1 MLKINELHVQV
12 RQPPRFDRTAPWFI
26 FVTLSLLSALTALL
40 LLQNEEKDKRAAELV
55 IANDELTFQNEE
67 KGKRAAELV
76 VANDELTF
84 QNEERIQSKKLL
96 DEQVKALNLSEVQM
110 NTSQRIGGTGSCV
123 YDINTDIIRASNQML
138 SIFGLPCDI
147 ADRPLDDFLAF
158 VPQHRDLV
166 RQTLAGKFGFPTDI
180 SDYPL
185 DDLLADIPEHDP
197 VHKTLIDLIS
207 YSHEYECEFTLLPAD
222 GSKLKDIHAIG
233 KIERDSQG
241 TPIKIFGFVQD
252 VTDRR
257 KTENELRQARIA
269 ADAANVSKSQFL
281 ATMSHEIRTP
291 MNGILGMAQLLLM
304 PNLTDD
310 ERLLYARTV
319 LSSGQT
325 LLALLNDILDLSKIE
340 AGKFQLD
347 SIVFEPVS
355 IFQETYLLFAC
366 TARAKG
372 LQLEYKWKGL
382 PSCRYLSDAT
392 RIRQMLLNLVGNA
405 IKFTKEG
412 CIRIEGALIE
422 HDGESALLEFSVSDT
437 GMGIPPDQIDLL
449 FKPFSQTDSSIARVF
464 GGSGLGLSIV
474 RQLAKMMGGD
484 VGVESVAGKGSRFWF
499 RLRAKQVEDGEESR
513 SSERPA
519 NDVPALLSG
528 RVLVVED
535 NVVNRMVIESMLTK
549 LGVSVTLAFDG
560 QQAIDTLTQGDCP
573 DLVLMDLH
581 MPVMD
586 GYDATEQIRQ
596 WERSNNRQRLPMI
609 ALTADAYEENRQH
622 CLAVGMDDFLT
633 KPIALDALQS
643 ALTKWLPMPKS

>member
-1 MLKINELHVQV
+1 M
-12 RQPPRFDRTAPWFI
+12 T
-26 FVTLSLLSALTALL
+26 
-40 LLQNEEKDKRAAELV
+40 
-55 IANDELTFQNEE
+55 
-67 KGKRAAELV
+67 
-76 VANDELTF
+76 
-84 QNEERIQSKKLL
+84 
-96 DEQVKALNLSEVQM
+96 
-110 NTSQRIGGTGSCV
+110 TSQRIGGTGSYV

-138 SIFGLPCDI
+138 SMFGLTCDI
-147 ADRPLDDFLAF
+147 ADHPLDDFLAF

-197 VHKTLIDLIS
+197 VHKTLTDLIS
-207 YSHEYECEFTLLPAD
+207 HSHEYECEFILRPAD
-222 GSKLKDIHAIG
+222 GSQLKVIQAIG

-252 VTDRR
+252 MTDRR
-257 KTENELRQARIA
+257 ARIA

-319 LSSGQT
+319 LSSGRT

-355 IFQETYLLFAC
+355 IFQETYLLFAG

-405 IKFTKEG
+405 IKFTKDG
-412 CIRIEGALIE
+412 YVRIEGALIE

-437 GMGIPPDQIDLL
+437 GIGIAPDKIDLL
-449 FKPFSQTDSSIARVF
+449 FKPFSQTDSSIARKF

-474 RQLAKMMGGD
+474 SHLAKLMGGD
-484 VGVESVAGKGSRFWF
+484 VGIESVAGKGSRFWF

-519 NDVPALLSG
+519 NDVPAQLSG

-535 NVVNRMVIESMLTK
+535 NIVNRMVIESMLTK
-549 LGVSVTLAFDG
+549 LGITVTLAFDG
-560 QQAIDTLTQGDCP
+560 QQALDTLTQGDFPDP
-573 DLVLMDLH
+573 DLILMDLN

-586 GYDATEQIRQ
+586 GYDATERIRQ
-596 WERSNNRQRLPMI
+596 WESDNNLPRLPII
-609 ALTADAYEENRQH
+609 ALTADAYEEDRQR
-622 CLAVGMDDFLT
+622 CMAVGMDDFLT

-643 ALTKWLPMPKS
+643 ALQKWLTMPKS